1 MEAQPILV
9 VATWGDPTR
18 WSAVNYELDSGR
30 IVKANCTLLPLLLK
44 AGRGAKA
51 LVVVPDTLYA
61 AFCRS
66 SGCGAHKEWEGL
78 EAEVRGRVEQHYR
91 GFLESCEVG
100 GQPCSAESW
109 LESAASV
116 VVCPGV
122 GRFELKGRWLVFK
135 GSLQLYT
142 FSVLLHVLGA
152 ALEGG
157 GVREIW
163 LDVSHGVNYMP
174 SAALTAVLS
183 AARILRFK
191 PGGVKVRVFNSDPFL
206 LGQQR
211 EGGAVLAIHEM
222 EMPLGF
228 YQLPLPDAA
237 CSARE
242 GEKLVDAVLKLLSQ
256 PQTLLAES
264 FRGSSAEN
272 LRKLGG
278 RLSEVEQVVESFW
291 YAASYGLPL
300 IVLDYAP
307 RKLEGRGLPSLKE
320 VVDTLTGAL
329 YEALGGVPLQEKEGS
344 IVVDTASLIDQRKWQ
359 LLEVLLEVY
368 AVTENLLE
376 VSKSYEPEEREGRK
390 GYRLSKVSD
399 LVEKHL
405 ARTAPQSKHFFS
417 VEESGLLR
425 CLSAAEN
432 SGKLGQWHVF
442 EDLMKSTAECRG
454 ASEHRSDILDDE
466 EQRRNARERV
476 VIRYRDGFQPRY
488 GERNFIAHSGLTYR
502 DVEVFFEP
510 DERSPGKL

>member
-66 SGCGAHKEWEGL
+66 SGCEAHKEWEGL

-320 VVDTLTGAL
+320 VVDALTGAL